1 MTAARRVE
9 VLGGP
14 GTVCRDG
21 AVVAWFAPGFS
32 SDVAGEVLELA
43 RSVGVGEGAA
53 VSGSGP
59 AARLAKLLEGA
70 VPSAPEGSPAF
81 AVVIETD
88 GAHSVVLQGHV
99 VVSEDGVERLRGTDA
114 TGLGLADL
122 ATTSSLTIRG
132 GSDPDQLDRP
142 GLLPFDL
149 HAGTVPGGG
158 ITFWASDR
166 PQPSVPPEL
175 DEHVVLFDLSV
186 PATPREPLP
195 VAQLP
200 VSMRSEPQESTEAPP
215 AEPATPSPAAGTEA
229 PAPPSAPGASSAS
242 PVASSAPAGPAAAL
256 RPGTPP
262 AGGAGDPAPEVTAV
276 APSEPDASPQAE
288 PVHSESA
295 HQDMVRGI
303 TCARGH
309 FNNPRAL
316 YCGICGLAMVQNS
329 IILVDGPRPPLG
341 VLLSD
346 AGMAYSLDADYILG
360 RAPELTEDVARGRAR
375 PLKVD
380 DGTGKISR
388 VHARVTL
395 HDWDV
400 VITDLGSHNGTSV
413 FNPGATSWRTLGA
426 DEPFVLLPGGR
437 LVIGQSTFE
446 FQSIQRQ

>member
-1 MTAARRVE
+1 MTAACRVE

-21 AVVAWFAPGFS
+21 AVVAWFAPGFPS
-32 SDVAGEVLELA
+32 VVAGEVLELA
-43 RSVGVGEGAA
+43 RSLSTGEGAA

-70 VPSAPEGSPAF
+70 VPSAAEGAPPF

-99 VVSEDGVERLRGTDA
+99 VVSEDGVERLRGTNA

-122 ATTSSLTIRG
+122 PTASSLTVRG

-142 GLLPFDL
+142 GSLPFDL
-149 HAGTVPGGG
+149 RAGTVPGGG
-158 ITFWASDR
+158 ITFWGSDS

-200 VSMRSEPQESTEAPP
+200 VSVLSEPQEETEAPP

-229 PAPPSAPGASSAS
+229 ATPPPAQPPAQPSAPPS
-242 PVASSAPAGPAAAL
+242 V
-256 RPGTPP
+256 
-262 AGGAGDPAPEVTAV
+262 PAPEVTAL
-276 APSEPDASPQAE
+276 APSEPEPSVHAE
-288 PVHSESA
+288 AVHSESA

-360 RAPELTEDVARGRAR
+360 RAPELTEDVASGRAR

-413 FNPGATSWRTLGA
+413 FNPGATSWRTLRA